1 MVKNWAELNH
11 NLLVEIA
18 TRIKVYEDFVAFCR
32 VYSSWRSVEIAS
44 RIKLY
49 QDYCVVSRH
58 ELLCSSS
65 WQSAAVMENLSFKCS
80 KLPWLM
86 LPQRY
91 SNLRDF
97 FDLSKGTTHQIM
109 LPEAKGN
116 KMCFSS
122 KGWLITLDQHWNMNL
137 LHPFSRITI
146 KLPHSTTFRDWFSL
160 RTYKFLFFMTKF
172 VLSSNPLVSS
182 DYVLMVIYGATA
194 KLAYCKAGDKQWTS
208 INTRKTY
215 YDINYYKGQ
224 FYALDCHG
232 EIMACDIKNGEV
244 SPVAQLPSGCCSCL
258 EKLYLVESEGKFL
271 VIIREGAQVRPKREN
286 SHKNIHA
293 TYGFLVFEV
302 DLSTTTW
309 TKVEDLGNR
318 TLFLGY
324 NSSLSI
330 SNACGCEHNC
340 IYFTEDSAESYFHRR
355 KGGGE
360 DMGIYYMKDGS
371 IVRQFMG
378 YSPITPPMW
387 VEQSF

>member
-1 MVKNWAELNH
+1 MVKKWAELNH

-18 TRIKVYEDFVAFCR
+18 ARIKAYDDFVAFCR
-32 VYSSWRSVEIAS
+32 VCSSWRS
-44 RIKLY
+44 
-49 QDYCVVSRH
+49 
-58 ELLCSSS
+58 
-65 WQSAAVMENLSFKCS
+65 NLSFKCS

-86 LPQRY
+86 LPQKY

-122 KGWLITLDQHWNMNL
+122 KGWLMTLDQHWNMNL

-146 KLPHSTTFRDWFSL
+146 KLPHSTTFRDWLRL
-160 RTYKFLFFMTKF
+160 RTYKIPYFMHKC

-182 DYVLMVIYGATA
+182 DCVLM
-194 KLAYCKAGDKQWTS
+194 TS
-208 INTRKTY
+208 INTHKTY
-215 YDINYYKGQ
+215 CDTNYYKGQ

-232 EIMACDIKNGEV
+232 EIMACDIKTGEV
-244 SPVAQLPSGCCSCL
+244 SPVAKLPSESCSCL
-258 EKLYLVESEGKFL
+258 EKLYLVELEGKFL
-271 VIIREGAQVRPKREN
+271 VIIRQGAQVRPKRKN
-286 SHKNIHA
+286 SLKNIYG

-302 DLSTTTW
+302 DLSTNTW

-324 NSSLSI
+324 NSSLST
-330 SNACGCEHNC
+330 SNAYGCEHNC
-340 IYFTEDSAESYFHRR
+340 IYFTEDYAESYCHTR

-360 DMGIYYMKDGS
+360 DMGIYYMEDGS

-378 YSPITPPMW
+378 YGPITPPMW
-387 VEQSF
+387 LNKVFSNFFFV